1 MMNMCEQPQSTIP
14 FGPQHPV
21 LPEPI
26 QLQLTYEDEK
36 VVKVVPAFGYGHRG
50 IEKGCELTDFN
61 KSLYLCE
68 KICGFCSLIHGV
80 TYCKAVEG
88 VWEMTIPDRAEYLRS
103 FWMEMTRVHSHLL
116 WIGLFAESFGFES
129 LFMQYARI
137 REAIMDLLELT
148 TGHRLAHS
156 IAVLGGVRR
165 DMNEDLIK
173 TSKKVLTDL
182 RKEVASLN
190 KTMESDYTVKFRTVN
205 RGVISHDD
213 AILWGC
219 VGPVLRASGVAEDMR
234 MLDAK
239 AYKDFG
245 FEPITETGCDCYSRL
260 KVRMR
265 ETLQAIDIQ
274 LYLMDRLPDTE
285 LALPVKGNPPVGE
298 YAARTEQPRGECFYY
313 VKSDGTKNLERVRV
327 KTPTYSN
334 LPSLLV
340 MLPGMSHADVPVIV
354 HSLDPCIS
362 CTER

>member
-1 MMNMCEQPQSTIP
+1 MSDAQQPRMTIP

-21 LPEPI
+21 LPEPV

-68 KICGFCSLIHGV
+68 KICGFCSMIHGI
-80 TYCKAVEG
+80 TFC
-88 VWEMTIPDRAEYLRS
+88 RAIEEIFGIEVPERADYLRV
-103 FWMEMTRVHSHLL
+103 FWMEMTRIHSHLL
-116 WIGLFAESFGFES
+116 WAGLFAESFGFES
-129 LFMQYARI
+129 LFMQYARV
-137 REAIMDLLELT
+137 RESIMDLLELT

-156 IAVLGGVRR
+156 ISIIGGVRR
-165 DMNEDLIK
+165 DMTPEYIK
-173 TSKKVLTDL
+173 IAEKVLKSL
-182 RKEVASLN
+182 RKEVLSLN
-190 KTMESDYTVKFRTVN
+190 KTMISDYTVKFRTVE

-213 AILWGC
+213 AILWGT

-234 MLDAK
+234 MQDSK
-239 AYKDFG
+239 AYKEFG
-245 FEPITETGCDCYSRL
+245 FEPIVENGCDCYARL
-260 KVRMR
+260 LVRLR
-265 ETLQAIDIQ
+265 EIIQAIDIQ
-274 LYLMDRLPDTE
+274 LYLLDKLPDTP
-285 LALPVKGNPPVGE
+285 LAVPVKGNPPAGE
-298 YAARTEQPRGECFYY
+298 AVARTEQPRGECFYY
-313 VKSDGTKNLERVRV
+313 IKSDGTKTLERVRV

-340 MLPGMSHADVPVIV
+340 MLPGMYHADVPVIV